1 MGRVS
6 GDVARCTAL
15 APMVHQAT
23 GGNTEIL
30 AQGWVVAQAQLLA
43 KEGRLQLIVELAV
56 QLLAGREELLTAQMT
71 MRCELALMKVFD
83 IAQRVLDLL
92 QAVPEHVS
100 AEPKRPACAAD
111 HQSDFGLMVSHEIG
125 FALAQRL

>member
-6 GDVARCTAL
+6 RYLAWRAAF

-56 QLLAGREELLTAQMT
+56 QLLAGREELLTA
-71 MRCELALMKVFD
+71 
-83 IAQRVLDLL
+83 
-92 QAVPEHVS
+92 
-100 AEPKRPACAAD
+100 
-111 HQSDFGLMVSHEIG
+111 
-125 FALAQRL
+125 